1 MLVVGAVIVVQ
12 LNDGATSSGAG
23 GFNNAVAPIVTRQ
36 ATPPAASPT
45 VPSSSESDAP
55 PVPAASGR
63 LPEAPLSEA
72 GPGDVADLKPALRH
86 AILAAIYAA
95 KQDGVHLDV
104 NSGYRTPAHQEELYQ
119 EGIAKYGSAQ
129 AAHAWVLPPDES
141 DHVKGRGG
149 RRRGCRRH
157 RVVGEERRALRL
169 VPQVRQRGLA
179 LRAARADGRFEL
191 PADASARL
199 RRPAESRVPQATVLT
214 HTRITHTRITH
225 MCMTS
230 RTSRLRKL
238 VSPSV
243 TSCSCLASSVVAGC
257 SELRIAAA

>member
-1 MLVVGAVIVVQ
+1 MLVVGAVTVVQ
-12 LNDGATSSGAG
+12 LNGGATSSGAG

-141 DHVKGRGG
+141 DHVKGEAVDVEAAAGIAWLEKNG
-149 RRRGCRRH
+149 VHFGLCRKYANEDWH
-157 RVVGEERRALRL
+157 
-169 VPQVRQRGLA
+169 
-179 LRAARADGRFEL
+179 FEL
-191 PADASARL
+191 LAP
-199 RRPAESRVPQATVLT
+199 TVG
-214 HTRITHTRITH
+214 
-225 MCMTS
+225 S
-230 RTSRLRKL
+230 
-238 VSPSV
+238 
-243 TSCSCLASSVVAGC
+243 SCPPMLPHA
-257 SELRIAAA
+257 